1 MAAIHNPIERF
12 QMALASPDL
21 ALLEG
26 SADELGRIYAS
37 HPIAHYARAELLRR
51 KGDLTAAISLSA
63 KALLAIPELQRFCPG
78 MRVEIGALLR
88 AVMSYPDNV
97 VAPMVPY
104 LEQFGALAESQ
115 GLPQELAPGLGA
127 LVAHVTDPAQAAR
140 IGPQHALATVK
151 LLGFRRQCEQEWAD
165 RLFAEVV
172 VPWMVGATKL
182 RQFDV
187 ALMLESQAYDD
198 HTKRAESQKRFKATA
213 GQWVPQLAAAAR
225 ESHGQ
230 VGVPHTH
237 WRPEPTRRIALFV
250 HNATML
256 AHIVVLT
263 ETLTA
268 LARVGMGPYDFTVFV
283 LGGQHAGMHD
293 TFTKAGVRVRYLERE
308 CPGGSFFQR
317 LLALQQIL
325 RQENFAMCWWISLI
339 TMMAVAYPLRFAP
352 LQGWWAMKY
361 HACDIPEIEAH
372 LAMENVVTRK
382 RMDGVEWRTLGTASL
397 DWLGPR
403 RPDEAEAIRA
413 RFPVDSIIAA
423 SIGREEKLDSPDFVN
438 AIAALLKRHPKLV
451 FLWTGRIQLPSIQS
465 VFEREGV
472 ADRARF
478 VGWVDTKLYAQAI
491 DLFLDSFPFPCGFTL
506 KEAMA
511 AGKGAVMFRS
521 EESLETGVP
530 GAITPVLEKTSSAP
544 ESTYDTLKSVFSDT
558 RDFDLYFC
566 ASSPGEYVEMA
577 SRLIGDVELRKRAG
591 QANQRFIE
599 TFLSSPEAEARKLI
613 DHLDQLFESIP
624 VTP

>member
-1 MAAIHNPIERF
+1 MAAIHDPIERF
-12 QMALASPDL
+12 ERALASPDL

-26 SADELGRIYAS
+26 SADELGRTYPS
-37 HPIAHYARAELLRR
+37 HPIAHFARAELLRR
-51 KGDLTAAISLSA
+51 KGDLTAALSQSA
-63 KALLAIPELQRFCPG
+63 RSLLAIPELQRFCPG

-88 AVMSYPDNV
+88 AIMAYPDNV

-104 LEQFGALAESQ
+104 LEQFGALAETQ
-115 GLPQELAPGLGA
+115 GIPQQLASSLSA
-127 LVAHVTDPAQAAR
+127 LLAHVTDPAQAGR
-140 IGPQHALATVK
+140 IGPQHALATIK
-151 LLGFRRQCEQEWAD
+151 LLGFRRQCGEAWAD
-165 RLFAEVV
+165 RLFAELV
-172 VPWMVGATKL
+172 VPWMVGAAKL

-187 ALMLESQAYDD
+187 AIVLEGQAYDD
-198 HTKRAESQKRFKATA
+198 HTKRAESQQRFKATV
-213 GQWVPQLAAAAR
+213 GHWVPQLSAAVR
-225 ESHGQ
+225 EAHGQ
-230 VGVPHTH
+230 VWAPHTH
-237 WRPEPTRRIALFV
+237 WRPEPKRRVALFV
-250 HNATML
+250 YTASML
-256 AHIVVLT
+256 AHVAVLI

-268 LARVGMGPYDFTVFV
+268 VARVGMGPYEFTVFV
-283 LGGQHAGMHD
+283 LGAKHAGMHD
-293 TFTKAGVRVRYLERE
+293 AFTKAGVHVRYLEE
-308 CPGGSFFQR
+308 ACPGGSLFQR
-317 LLALQQIL
+317 LQALQQIL

-339 TMMAVAYPLRFAP
+339 VMMAVAYPLRLAP

-361 HACDIPEIEAH
+361 HACDIPEIDAH
-372 LAMENVVTRK
+372 LAMENVVTQK
-382 RMDGVEWRTLGTASL
+382 RMDGVDWRTLGTASL

-403 RPDEAEAIRA
+403 RPDEAQALRA
-413 RFPVDSIIAA
+413 RYPEDAIIAA

-438 AIAALLKRHPKLV
+438 AIAALLKRHRNLV
-451 FLWTGRIQLPSIQS
+451 FLWTGRVQLPSIQS

-472 ADRARF
+472 AERTHF

-544 ESTYDTLKSVFSDT
+544 ASTYDTLKSVFSDA

-566 ASSPGEYVEMA
+566 ASSPEEYVEMA
-577 SRLIGDVELRKRAG
+577 SRLIDDAELRKRAG

-599 TFLSSPEAEARKLI
+599 TFLSSPEAEARKLL